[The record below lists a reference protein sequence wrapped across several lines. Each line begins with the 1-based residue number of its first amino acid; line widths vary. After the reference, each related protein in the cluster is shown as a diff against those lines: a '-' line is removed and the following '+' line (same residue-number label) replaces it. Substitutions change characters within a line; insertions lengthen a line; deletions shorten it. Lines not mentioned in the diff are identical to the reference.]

1 MVMKRKVVYADGDEM
16 VRINGL
22 ASSKNIMEHS

>member
-1 MVMKRKVVYADGDEM
+1 MVMKRKVVCADEDEM
-16 VRINGL
+16 VRIHGP